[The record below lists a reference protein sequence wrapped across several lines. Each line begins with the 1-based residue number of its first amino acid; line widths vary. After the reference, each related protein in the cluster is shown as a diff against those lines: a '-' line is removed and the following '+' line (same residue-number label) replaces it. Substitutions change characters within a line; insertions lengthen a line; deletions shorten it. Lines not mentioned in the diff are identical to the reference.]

1 MQKNKK
7 SGLPGSLTMRH
18 DDHFVELL
26 SERTA
31 IPNVRVISIEKIDPN
46 PMQARN
52 ELGEIE
58 ELTNSIKEKGILEP
72 ILVRPTEGRYE
83 IIAGERRFV
92 AAKKAGMDIV
102 PCIVM
107 EVSENEAMEISL
119 VENLQRKDLDVFEEA
134 DGLKALVDNYGYNH
148 EKISKKIG
156 KARSTITEIIN
167 LSKIPNDVRMLCNE
181 YDIKS
186 RSMLIEIAKLKSKD
200 DMIKLLYQIKD
211 RGLKRDDTR
220 ELSKEMKGKK
230 TPTSRRYVYNY
241 KYEGDEYCR
250 LRMEFRRSDINREK
264 IIEILTD
271 IIDKLK
277 GN

>member
-26 SERTA
+26 SERTT
-31 IPNVRVISIEKIDPN
+31 IPSVRAISIEKIDPN

-58 ELTNSIKEKGILEP
+58 ELANSIKEKGILEP
-72 ILVRPTEGRYE
+72 ILVRSKEGRYE

-92 AAKKAGMDIV
+92 AAKRVGMEIV

-107 EVSENEAMEISL
+107 DVSENEAMEISL
-119 VENLQRKDLDVFEEA
+119 IENLQRKDLDIFEEA
-134 DGLKALVDNYGYNH
+134 EGLKALVDNYGYNH

-167 LSKIPNDVRMLCNE
+167 LTKIPKDIRSLCNE
-181 YDIKS
+181 YNIKS
-186 RSMLIEIAKLKSKD
+186 RSMLIEIAKQKNKD
-200 DMIKLLYQIKD
+200 DMVKLLYQIKD
-211 RGLKRDDTR
+211 KGLKREDTR
-220 ELSKEMKGKK
+220 ELAKEMKGKK
-230 TPTSRRYVYNY
+230 PSIKKYIYNY
-241 KYEGDEYCR
+241 KYDGEEYCQ
-250 LRMEFRRSDINREK
+250 LKMEFKRSDINKDK
-264 IIEILTD
+264 IIEILTK
-271 IIDKLK
+271 IINQLK

>member
-31 IPNVRVISIEKIDPN
+31 IPNVRVISIDKIDPN

-92 AAKKAGMDIV
+92 AAKKAGMEIV

-107 EVSENEAMEISL
+107 DVSESEAMEISL

-167 LSKIPNDVRMLCNE
+167 LSRIPNDVRMLCDE
-181 YDIKS
+181 YEIKS

-211 RGLKRDDTR
+211 RGLKREDTR

-230 TPTSRRYVYNY
+230 PAAKRFIYNY
-241 KYEGDEYCR
+241 KYEGDEYCK
-250 LRMEFRRSDINREK
+250 LRMEFRRPDINKER

>member
-1 MQKNKK
+1 
-7 SGLPGSLTMRH
+7 MRH
-18 DDHFVELL
+18 DDHFVEVL
-26 SERTA
+26 SERTS

-92 AAKKAGMDIV
+92 AAKKAGMEIV

-167 LSKIPNDVRMLCNE
+167 LSKIPKDIRALCKE
-181 YDIKS
+181 YEIKS
-186 RSMLIEIAKLKSKD
+186 RSMLIEIAKQKNKD
-200 DMIKLLYQIKD
+200 DMVKLLYQIKD
-211 RGLKRDDTR
+211 KGLKREDTR

-230 TPTSRRYVYNY
+230 PYSKRYLYNY

-250 LRMEFRRSDINREK
+250 LRMEFRRSDINKEK
-264 IIEILTD
+264 IIEILTE
-271 IIDKLK
+271 IINKLK

>member
-7 SGLPGSLTMRH
+7 SGLPGTLTMRH

-26 SERTA
+26 SEKTA

-72 ILVRPTEGRYE
+72 ILVRPNEGRYE

-107 EVSENEAMEISL
+107 EVSESEAMEISL

-167 LSKIPNDVRMLCNE
+167 LSKIPNDIRMLCSE

-186 RSMLIEIAKLKSKD
+186 RSMLIEIAKLKNKD

-211 RGLKRDDTR
+211 RGLKREDTR
-220 ELSKEMKGKK
+220 DLSKEIKGKK
-230 TPTSRRYVYNY
+230 PAAKRYVYNY

-250 LRMEFRRSDINREK
+250 LRMEFRKSDIGKEK
-264 IIEILTD
+264 IIEILTN
-271 IIDKLK
+271 IINKLR